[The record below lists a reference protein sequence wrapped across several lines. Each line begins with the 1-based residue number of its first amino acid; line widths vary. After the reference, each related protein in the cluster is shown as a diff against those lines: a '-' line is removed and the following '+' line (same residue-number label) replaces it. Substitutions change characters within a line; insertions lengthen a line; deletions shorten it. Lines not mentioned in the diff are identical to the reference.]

1 MISSK
6 YSGSR
11 RSLPISVGKTLDF
24 FSLARAIECKYCRSS
39 QNEFQIPEGRINGTV
54 ERML

>member
-1 MISSK
+1 MISSE

-11 RSLPISVGKTLDF
+11 KSLPISVGKTLDF

-39 QNEFQIPEGRINGTV
+39 QNEFEIPEGRISGTE